1 MEHWSLLYLISEWVL
16 RILMTPIVTY
26 RRKPNSAMAWLLIIF
41 FQPWLGFFIYVL
53 IGENRLPQ
61 RRIRAHDRLLKKLE
75 ALNKR
80 YRDLPQVMTPEF
92 TPKLQSAINLAERL
106 GYMPIM
112 GDNTVELLDRTEE
125 TIERLIADIDKAEHH
140 VHMLFY
146 IYRDDATGTRV
157 TDALL
162 RALKR
167 GVTCRLL
174 VDAVGSSNFLKHN
187 YDELIEAGI
196 QLHAALPVRF
206 FRRKAARIDLRN
218 HRKIVVIDGRT
229 AYTGS
234 QNIVD
239 ADYGLKKL
247 AWHDLMIRI
256 QGPVTIELQALFL
269 TDWYFETNEILEE
282 PHLFP
287 NPVSAGEI
295 PIQTL
300 PSGPNYPTENHQ
312 RMVLAL
318 LHAAEKDVTITTP
331 YFIPDEAI
339 LQAVQIAVL
348 RRVEV
353 TLILPEVSDQLIVGT
368 AAKAYYS
375 ILLEIGAKIYL
386 YQPGLLH
393 AKTITIDS
401 RISMIGSSNFD
412 IRSFELNFELT
423 MMLYGEQITSRLR
436 NLQNQYL
443 SQSRQLTLTE
453 WNERP
458 YRSRLAQNIM
468 RLFSPLL

>member
-1 MEHWSLLYLISEWVL
+1 
-16 RILMTPIVTY
+16 
-26 RRKPNSAMAWLLIIF
+26 
-41 FQPWLGFFIYVL
+41 
-53 IGENRLPQ
+53 
-61 RRIRAHDRLLKKLE
+61 
-75 ALNKR
+75 
-80 YRDLPQVMTPEF
+80 
-92 TPKLQSAINLAERL
+92 
-106 GYMPIM
+106 
-112 GDNTVELLDRTEE
+112 
-125 TIERLIADIDKAEHH
+125 
-140 VHMLFY
+140 
-146 IYRDDATGTRV
+146 
-157 TDALL
+157 
-162 RALKR
+162 
-167 GVTCRLL
+167 
-174 VDAVGSSNFLKHN
+174 
-187 YDELIEAGI
+187 
-196 QLHAALPVRF
+196 
-206 FRRKAARIDLRN
+206 
-218 HRKIVVIDGRT
+218 
-229 AYTGS
+229 
-234 QNIVD
+234 
-239 ADYGLKKL
+239 
-247 AWHDLMIRI
+247 
-256 QGPVTIELQALFL
+256 
-269 TDWYFETNEILEE
+269 
-282 PHLFP
+282 
-287 NPVSAGEI
+287 EI